1 MKRTIPLLITAFG
14 GIVLVIAFFIPA
26 FESWGEEASIW
37 FDILA
42 AIAFLLGGGNLF
54 KVHLKAISDRKKGW
68 GFSAV
73 TLSAFLL
80 MLVLGL
86 LKFGSSPSPSTE
98 FYGQSLVDF
107 PLAWMPEYESS
118 GALRPADVR
127 PAFPASI
134 RRQLRVADG
143 KIYFRGWASGTHTEA
158 LDSLDDELAWRCSC
172 ERLSEVAQPP
182 AELRGKVTHLA
193 DHDKLAFRGVMSPA
207 DEQALQSLF
216 AQQPDALKA
225 IDRLAEATRRKTTIT
240 ASPPPS
246 FQIPDSLAK
255 VVEVTPTSITVTG
268 PVSTGQRDELSRA
281 ACHYPL
287 AKPLSEPA
295 RAAFVAELEK
305 QGASLTTSQLQALDR
320 YWNGMWQVDL
330 FVQVLAG
337 TGAPEP
343 GRKTSCELLDEQRQ
357 GVVELVREIPA
368 TGVLEPMT
376 DEQRALLK
384 SFEQIPGMT
393 PDELLNKLKA
403 ANLSG
408 PRMAAVESFLSQI
421 PTTGERNK
429 AICIELLKAGAL
441 SKPQRDWLL
450 REAREQYAWRQA
462 VGSLFVQA
470 HTVVYPW
477 SGDYSES
484 GTPFDWVFTWVL
496 QPLMT
501 TTFALL
507 AFYVAS
513 AAFRAFRAK
522 NLEATLL
529 LLTALIILFRA
540 TMFAGVVQVPLPGGA
555 HFGMDRVYAFVMS
568 VFNTAGNRAIMI
580 GIALGI
586 ASTSLKVLLGIDRS
600 YLGSDD

>member
-42 AIAFLLGGGNLF
+42 AIAFILGGGNLF
-54 KVHLKAISDRKKGW
+54 KVHLKTISDRQKGW

-80 MLVLGL
+80 MLLFGL
-86 LKFGSSPSPSTE
+86 FKFGSRPSPSTE

-107 PLAWMPEYESS
+107 PLAWLPEYDSPGVLRSS
-118 GALRPADVR
+118 NAR

-143 KIYFRGWASGTHTEA
+143 RIYFRGWASGAHAEA
-158 LDSLDDELAWRCSC
+158 LDRFDDELAWRCSC
-172 ERLSEVAQPP
+172 ERLLEVAQPP
-182 AELRGKVTHLA
+182 TELRGKVTHLA
-193 DHDKLAFRGVMSPA
+193 DHDKLAFRGVMSPT
-207 DEQALQSLF
+207 DEQSLRTLF
-216 AQQPDALKA
+216 ANQPAALKA
-225 IDRLAEATRRKTTIT
+225 IDRLAEASRLKTTIST
-240 ASPPPS
+240 TPPS
-246 FQIPDSLAK
+246 SFRVPEGLEPVI
-255 VVEVTPTSITVTG
+255 EVSPSSITITG
-268 PVSTGQRDELSRA
+268 PVSSNLRDELART

-295 RAAFVAELEK
+295 RAAFIAELEQ
-305 QGASLTTSQLQALDR
+305 QGAPLTSPQKQAFDR
-320 YWNGMWQVDL
+320 YFNGLWQMDL

-343 GRKTSCELLDEQRQ
+343 GRKTSCELLEEQKR
-357 GVVELVREIPA
+357 GVVELVRETPA
-368 TGVLEPMT
+368 QGTLEPLT
-376 DEQRALLK
+376 EEQRSLLK
-384 SFEQIPGMT
+384 AFEQSPEMT
-393 PDELLNKLKA
+393 AAELLAKLKA
-403 ANLSG
+403 ASLTG
-408 PRMAAVESFLSQI
+408 PRTSAVESFLNQI
-421 PTTGERNK
+421 PTIGERNK
-429 AICIELLKAGAL
+429 ALCIELLKAGSL
-441 SKPQRDWLL
+441 SKSQRDWLL
-450 REAREQYAWRQA
+450 KDAREQYAWRQA
-462 VGSLFVQA
+462 IGDLFVQA

-477 SGDYSES
+477 SGDYSEG
-484 GTPFDWVFTWVL
+484 GTPFDWMYTWVL

-529 LLTALIILFRA
+529 LVTALIILFRA
-540 TMFAGVVQVPLPGGA
+540 TMFAGAVQVPLPDGSQV
-555 HFGMDRVYAFVMS
+555 GMDRIYAFVMS